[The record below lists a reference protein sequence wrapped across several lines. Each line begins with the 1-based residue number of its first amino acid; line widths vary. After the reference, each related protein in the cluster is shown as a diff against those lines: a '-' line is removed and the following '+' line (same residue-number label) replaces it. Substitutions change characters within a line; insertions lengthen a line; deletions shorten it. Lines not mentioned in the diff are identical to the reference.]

1 MVMKGKILYVYRT
14 RRKQILIDSQ
24 QGRAPDSMLFGM
36 NYLKKRGYQ
45 VDFFDWQYSLINPF
59 HWICYWFEHL
69 VINQIGMGFKLDQAL
84 SLLPM
89 VHRYDAIVLTG
100 DSAGLPFLWLK
111 KIGLIRKPMIYL
123 SSGLTGALFLHPK
136 SWVKPFYKWLFEDVE
151 IMTCYAE
158 VEREFF
164 VREMGVPKE
173 KIYYIPY
180 GTDWQWFSRPSKLKR
195 TIVAAAGIDSGR
207 DYGTLFAAVKDLSF
221 RVEVACHPKN
231 ILNLDVPTNVKVRL
245 LAPYST
251 VRNIF
256 RRARVVVVPMKEQ
269 GRSAGQMVVLE
280 SASAKAPIIA
290 SAVRGITEAFELKNK
305 QHLWYVPVEN
315 VTLLRRA
322 IVYLWNHPGEGL
334 KIGKAASKLVKQR
347 YASKHLA
354 ANIAMF
360 LDKLC

>member
-1 MVMKGKILYVYRT
+1 MKYKINKGFVIQKLDNKTVIFDSNSSTFFTFNETASFIFKKIKKGEEREKIIEMVEKKYDIKKERVE
-14 RRKQILIDSQ
+14 KDFNELIAD
-24 QGRAPDSMLFGM
+24 
-36 NYLKKRGYQ
+36 LKK
-45 VDFFDWQYSLINPF
+45 
-59 HWICYWFEHL
+59 
-69 VINQIGMGFKLDQAL
+69 M
-84 SLLPM
+84 
-89 VHRYDAIVLTG
+89 
-100 DSAGLPFLWLK
+100 
-111 KIGLIRKPMIYL
+111 GLIRKPMIYL

-180 GTDWQWFSRPSKLKR
+180 GTDWQWFSRPSRLKR

-221 RVEVACHPKN
+221 PVEVACHPKN

-251 VRNIF
+251 VRNMF
-256 RRARVVVVPMKEQ
+256 RRARVVVIPMKEQ